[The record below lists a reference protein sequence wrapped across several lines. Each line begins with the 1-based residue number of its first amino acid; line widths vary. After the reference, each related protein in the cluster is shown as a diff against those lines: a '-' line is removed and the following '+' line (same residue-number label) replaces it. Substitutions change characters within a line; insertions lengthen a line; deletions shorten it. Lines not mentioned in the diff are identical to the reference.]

1 MDLDI
6 LRDYGRYREE
16 KGVEQGIEQG
26 IEKGIEQGIE
36 KVKTAI
42 NMLNKGYSIE
52 QIAEITELDFDS
64 IKQLKNSK

>member
-16 KGVEQGIEQG
+16 KGIEQGIEQ
-26 IEKGIEQGIE
+26 E
-36 KVKTAI
+36 KVKIAI

-52 QIAEITELDFDS
+52 QIAEITKLDFDS